1 MTIESFESSQI
12 SNQFTLLL
20 YEVLVVKAHAQRDHQ
35 LDGLLVI
42 LTTERFH
49 ASEGTLGHDSG
60 LKPLSPGL
68 AFSSQFTNLG
78 AYDICIYFYFIYFRW
93 LRTI

>member
-12 SNQFTLLL
+12 SNQFTLIL

-49 ASEGTLGHDSG
+49 ASEGTLGHDSSLMVALNLCHQG
-60 LKPLSPGL
+60 WLLVH
-68 AFSSQFTNLG
+68 SS
-78 AYDICIYFYFIYFRW
+78 
-93 LRTI
+93 RT